1 MLRKISDE
9 REDERRKTMQDQE
22 SIMRNLDKAKKE
34 KDELKKFLE
43 ETEQ

>member
-1 MLRKISDE
+1 MIRKINDE

-22 SIMRNLDKAKKE
+22 SVMRHLDKAQRE
-34 KDELKKFLE
+34 KDELKRFLD